1 MRLKFAESLNFAKFL
16 VIFVRI
22 YIYSPLITQRIQ
34 FMQKSS
40 FSSPSPSRRKS
51 SDPIHSDS
59 LARILPWL
67 FLLFAYAWWAVI
79 IVYYGLLDASISVGY
94 QFQSFPIV
102 IVSLA
107 LVQILKLSMQKKNHL
122 LSALLGFGLFVSG
135 LLA

>member
-1 MRLKFAESLNFAKFL
+1 
-16 VIFVRI
+16 
-22 YIYSPLITQRIQ
+22 
-34 FMQKSS
+34 MQKSS
-40 FSSPSPSRRKS
+40 LSSPHPSRRKS
-51 SDPIHSDS
+51 SHPIDSDS
-59 LARILPWL
+59 LARVLPWL

-122 LSALLGFGLFVSG
+122 LSALLGVGLFVSG